1 METLSSKVNS
11 PEDQVKI
18 KARTQQENILMN
30 IDGKIAKLRT
40 EAALYGDVNG
50 YNAKLEEMFALQNL
64 REALV
69 SSYART
75 EARSDEP
82 LSAEDED
89 SVAVLKLLLFT
100 IISAAVFFLGFVTHA
115 LLY

>member
-18 KARTQQENILMN
+18 TARTQQENTLMG
-30 IDGKIAKLRT
+30 IDGKIEKLRT
-40 EAALYGDVNG
+40 EAALYGDANG

-64 REALV
+64 RDALV
-69 SSYART
+69 SSHART
-75 EARSDEP
+75 EVRKEEP

-89 SVAVLKLLLFT
+89 SVAVLKLLMFT
-100 IISAAVFFLGFVTHA
+100 VISAAIFFLGFVTHA
-115 LLY
+115 LVY